1 MTSIPDREL
10 EFSPLSGRI
19 TRDGC
24 TVQVHI
30 YRFAGTEDE
39 WTLEVVDHDDGH
51 TIWNGT
57 FADDQ
62 EAYEAFEQAVAKD
75 GIRSFAEEPTQH

>member
-1 MTSIPDREL
+1 MASIPDREL
-10 EFSPLSGRI
+10 EFSPLGGRV

-30 YRFAGTEDE
+30 YRFAGSDDE
-39 WTLEVVDHDDGH
+39 WTLEIVDHEDGH
-51 TIWNGT
+51 TVWEQT

-62 EAYEAFEQAVAKD
+62 EAYEEFERAVAEE
-75 GIRSFAEEPTQH
+75 GIRSFSEAPSQH

>member
-1 MTSIPDREL
+1 MDVEDREL

-30 YRFAGTEDE
+30 HRFAGSDDE
-39 WTLEVVDHDDGH
+39 WTLEVVDHEDGH
-51 TIWNGT
+51 IVWEQT
-57 FADDQ
+57 FADDH
-62 EAYEAFEQAVAKD
+62 EAYEAFEHALNED
-75 GIRSFAEEPTQH
+75 GIRSFVEAPTQH

>member
-19 TRDGC
+19 ISGRITRDGC
-24 TVQVHI
+24 TVLAHI
-30 YRFAGTEDE
+30 YLFAGTEDE

-51 TIWNGT
+51 TIGMVPSRT
-57 FADDQ
+57 TRERMKCSSKQ
-62 EAYEAFEQAVAKD
+62 
-75 GIRSFAEEPTQH
+75 